1 MNLKILSPAKV
12 NLFLLVTG
20 KREDGYHDILSL
32 IQPISLYDEIF
43 LEVKDGS
50 GITVSTDDAACP
62 GNRENI
68 ASVAAELFL
77 KEAGLKKKVSVKIG
91 KNIPVAAGLGG
102 GSSDA
107 ASVLMG
113 LNGLLCAPLS
123 KKRLMDIALR
133 IGSDVP
139 FFILKSPAIVRGRG
153 EVLEKIKLPR
163 FNYVLIN
170 PGFSVSSGWA
180 YGNLDL
186 TKKTKDNIFINSKE
200 FVDKFIDSPWDMPE
214 YLINDLEAA
223 VSSEYPVIKG
233 LEGLLMDAGASAAL
247 MSGSGPTVFGVFSEE
262 ARALKAY
269 SGLKNKIRP
278 PLKIFIAGGL

>member
-68 ASVAAELFL
+68 AS
-77 KEAGLKKKVSVKIG
+77 
-91 KNIPVAAGLGG
+91 
-102 GSSDA
+102 DA
-107 ASVLMG
+107 ASVLIG
-113 LNGLLCAPLS
+113 LNGLMDAPLN
-123 KKRLMDIALR
+123 KKRLMDIALT

-200 FVDKFIDSPWDMPE
+200 FVDKFLDSPGDMLE

-262 ARALKAY
+262 AKALKAY
-269 SGLKNKIRP
+269 SGLKTKIRP